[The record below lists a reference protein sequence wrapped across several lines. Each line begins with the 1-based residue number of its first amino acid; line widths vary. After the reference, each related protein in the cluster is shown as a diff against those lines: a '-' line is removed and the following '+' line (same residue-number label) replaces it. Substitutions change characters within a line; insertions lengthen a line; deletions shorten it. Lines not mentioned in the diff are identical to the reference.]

1 MSWGAAEFTSTLLS
15 TLCMRPDPS
24 GAAGCR
30 EVQNRLLTSGMIFRS
45 APSLISEGGGSVI
58 FYLYAKHIYYN
69 KFVER
74 KYMV

>member
-1 MSWGAAEFTSTLLS
+1 MSWGAAEFTSTLLR

-69 KFVER
+69 QFVER